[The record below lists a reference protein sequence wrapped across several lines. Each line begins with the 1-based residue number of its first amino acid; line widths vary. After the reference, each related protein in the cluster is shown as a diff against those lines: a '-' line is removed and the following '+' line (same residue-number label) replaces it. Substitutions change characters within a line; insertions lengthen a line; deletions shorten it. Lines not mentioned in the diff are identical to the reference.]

1 MTDET
6 RPEGQPTEG
15 AAAENAAPAENATAP
30 AESATA
36 VAPPPEERPS
46 KLRQTVEIKD
56 VGPCKK
62 HIKVAVDRA
71 DIKGRMDDH
80 FKKLVMESTVTGF
93 RPGKAPRKLVEKR
106 FFKEVSDQVKSEVLL
121 ASLEQLGEDHDIA
134 PLAPPNIDPDRIEVP
149 EDGPLV
155 YEFEVEVRPEFDLP
169 AYRGMKLRRPTKKFT
184 DEDVADARRRVLL
197 PYGQVVPKENGTV
210 ELGDRIVADMS
221 VRDGNTV
228 IGNLQETTLN
238 VERRLAFKDG
248 LIENFADKLHGAR
261 VGDSREVEIKLG
273 STAAGG
279 LAGKT
284 VKGTLTLKDI
294 KTVRLPE
301 LSDDFVEKN
310 FGVATSAQ
318 LDELI
323 RVTLER
329 NLEHQQRR
337 SARVQIMEQIAAS
350 ANWQLPED
358 LLMRNYRRVRSR
370 RIMEMRG
377 DGLTDEQIVQ
387 QLRLMEQDLVKSTEM
402 SLKEY
407 FVLQKIAEVEK
418 IDVDEDDLNDEI
430 ARIADQTD
438 ESPRRVRAR
447 LEKEDM
453 MEALMADLI
462 ERKALDL
469 ILESAEYEDV
479 AIGAEEPT
487 PGEMATVEAQAVPG
501 EMLDPAAAA
510 SEPAA
515 PSQEGQ

>member
-6 RPEGQPTEG
+6 RPEGQPSEETGTAQEG
-15 AAAENAAPAENATAP
+15 AAVAATEEAPA
-30 AESATA
+30 
-36 VAPPPEERPS
+36 

-62 HIKVAVDRA
+62 HIKVAVDRR
-71 DIKGRMDDH
+71 DIDDRMSDH
-80 FKKLVMESTVTGF
+80 FKKLVMESSVTGF

-106 FFKEVSDQVKSEVLL
+106 FHKEVSDQVKSEILL

-149 EDGPLV
+149 QDGPLV

-169 AYRGMKLRRPTKKFT
+169 AYRGMKLKRPTRSFT
-184 DEDVADARRRVLL
+184 DEDVTEARRRVLL
-197 PYGQVVPKENGTV
+197 PHGQVIPKEGVV
-210 ELGDRIVADMS
+210 ESGDRIVVDM
-221 VRDGNTV
+221 TV
-228 IGNLQETTLN
+228 QDEGRPIGKMEETTLN

-248 LIENFADKLHGAR
+248 LIEGFAEKLQGAK
-261 VGDSREVEIKLG
+261 VGDSREVDIKLA

-284 VKGTLTLKDI
+284 VKGTLVIKDL

-301 LSDDFVEKN
+301 LTEEFTDKT
-310 FGVATSAQ
+310 FGVASAQQ

-337 SARVQIMEQIAAS
+337 SARVQIMEQIAAT
-350 ANWQLPED
+350 ANWQLPEE

-377 DGLTDEQIVQ
+377 DGLPDQQIAQ
-387 QLRLMEQDLVKSTEM
+387 QLRLMEQDLLKSTEM

-430 ARIADQTD
+430 VRIADQSG

-453 MEALMADLI
+453 MEALMADMI

-469 ILESAEYEDV
+469 ILDSAEYEDV
-479 AIGAEEPT
+479 PLDQAEQT
-487 PGEMATVEAQAVPG
+487 SGEMATVEAQAVPG
-501 EMLDPAAAA
+501 EMLDPAAAP
-510 SEPAA
+510 SESAPA
-515 PSQEGQ
+515 SQEGQ